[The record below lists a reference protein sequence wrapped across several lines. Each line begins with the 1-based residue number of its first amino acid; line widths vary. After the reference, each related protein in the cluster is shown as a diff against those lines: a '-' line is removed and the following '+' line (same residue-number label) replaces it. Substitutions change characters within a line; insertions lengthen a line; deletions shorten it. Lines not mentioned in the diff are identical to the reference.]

1 MAERV
6 RAISEKEKSEE
17 SCMIEEY
24 AIKLRT
30 GRSYKTGMYEIAR
43 NGRMKEK
50 TRYEEKYETIAGVFN
65 EKTWKEKAMQ
75 EIERCEETELLEKV
89 KRYCRMHCA
98 WLHTEKEIEEYA
110 INCLC
115 SRVYRYLE
123 DFEGTEEIV
132 WM

>member
-1 MAERV
+1 
-6 RAISEKEKSEE
+6 
-17 SCMIEEY
+17 MIEEY

-89 KRYCRMHCA
+89 KRYCRMHCS

-115 SRVYRYLE
+115 SRVYRYWE